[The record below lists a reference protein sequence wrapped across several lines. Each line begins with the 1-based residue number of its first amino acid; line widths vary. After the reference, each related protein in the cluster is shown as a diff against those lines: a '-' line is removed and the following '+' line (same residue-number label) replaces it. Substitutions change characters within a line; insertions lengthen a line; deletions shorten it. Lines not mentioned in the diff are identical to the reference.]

1 MGRREPGQGP
11 AEGPG
16 LADPAVVPGSV
27 TTGTHGAS
35 RRRTTRGRAAEMLPL
50 AKSIAPTG
58 CRGGGT
64 MYKSIAAT
72 AGLAV
77 VLATAAPAQA
87 QTSAGRTMSGAAKR
101 VALKVKSSG
110 GTSVKARCR
119 APKRGR
125 SICRVTF
132 LASDGRRC
140 ADTRVTVGRRNGR
153 MTVKGFAP
161 ACKLAP
167 TPGTPE
173 QPPVEGVPEAVETPA
188 EMPGPPDTTTGGSPL
203 FDPGAGVPGGPPP
216 GAESLFDRPP
226 GAPVSAKRTAI

>member
-1 MGRREPGQGP
+1 
-11 AEGPG
+11 
-16 LADPAVVPGSV
+16 
-27 TTGTHGAS
+27 
-35 RRRTTRGRAAEMLPL
+35 
-50 AKSIAPTG
+50 
-58 CRGGGT
+58 

-72 AGLAV
+72 AGLAA
-77 VLATAAPAQA
+77 VLATAAPVQA

-125 SICRVTF
+125 SVCRVTF

-140 ADTRVTVGRRNGR
+140 ADTRVTVLRRYGR

-173 QPPVEGVPEAVETPA
+173 QPPVEGVPEAVETPT

-226 GAPVSAKRTAI
+226 GAPATTKRTAIPSTPRSFLSGSSCRSSLHA